1 MAYVVKCLRNKR
13 TVTCR
18 IHNRTESFS
27 GLKKNRMKS
36 QEKKIA
42 DLLVAAKQDDQHAYR
57 ELLDLH
63 WNEVYGFLIK
73 RTENEN
79 DAEDLCL
86 QAFSKAFDKIDS
98 FNDDFLF
105 STWLISIAKNLH
117 VDLIRK
123 EKIRLQKSASV
134 DNHTKEV
141 IDETLGPE
149 DQLIRSQNL
158 DKLLQQIRSL
168 KPIYRDVIQMR
179 FFQELSHKEIASQL
193 DLSLGN
199 VKVRLLRAKNLGNSS
214 TKKECEKIGAARST
228 KIRTLVDGIE
238 KSLPPT
244 I

>member
-1 MAYVVKCLRNKR
+1 
-13 TVTCR
+13 
-18 IHNRTESFS
+18 
-27 GLKKNRMKS
+27 MKS
-36 QEKKIA
+36 QVKKIA
-42 DLLVAAKQDDQHAYR
+42 YLLDAAKQDDQHAYR

-63 WNEVYGFLIK
+63 WGELYGFLIK

-134 DNHTKEV
+134 DNNTKDV
-141 IDETLGPE
+141 IDENLGPE

-158 DKLLQQIRSL
+158 DQLLQQIRSL
-168 KPIYRDVIQMR
+168 KPIYRDIIQMR

-193 DLSLGN
+193 DLSMSN
-199 VKVRLLRAKNLGNSS
+199 VKFGCFAPKLLSDIINEN
-214 TKKECEKIGAARST
+214 
-228 KIRTLVDGIE
+228 D
-238 KSLPPT
+238 
-244 I
+244 

>member
-1 MAYVVKCLRNKR
+1 MN
-13 TVTCR
+13 
-18 IHNRTESFS
+18 
-27 GLKKNRMKS
+27 S

-63 WNEVYGFLIK
+63 WNELYGFLIK

-134 DNHTKEV
+134 DNHSKEV

-179 FFQELSHKEIASQL
+179 FFQELSHKEIALKL
-193 DLSLGN
+193 DLSMSN
-199 VKVRLLRAKNLGNSS
+199 VKVRLLRAKKLLSDIINEN
-214 TKKECEKIGAARST
+214 
-228 KIRTLVDGIE
+228 D
-238 KSLPPT
+238 
-244 I
+244 